1 MAEEEIK
8 QLAARLKGLR
18 DGLDLTV
25 EEMAENAG
33 IPVEDYKKMEAEEM
47 DIPIGT
53 LQMISRAYGV
63 SLDVLLFGE
72 EPKMSSYFL
81 TRANCGVSI
90 ERTKAYKYQSL
101 ASGFRGR
108 LMHPLIVTIEPA
120 DTDKALALNS
130 HPGQEF
136 MMVLEG
142 EMELTLGGK
151 THVMHEGDSIY
162 FNSGLQHGMRA
173 LGGKAVKILSI
184 HN

>member
-33 IPVEDYKKMEAEEM
+33 IPVEDYKKMEAGEM

-108 LMHPLIVTIEPA
+108 LMNPLIVTIEPA
-120 DTDKALALNS
+120 DTDKALADCSTECVHWEERL
-130 HPGQEF
+130 
-136 MMVLEG
+136 
-142 EMELTLGGK
+142 
-151 THVMHEGDSIY
+151 
-162 FNSGLQHGMRA
+162 
-173 LGGKAVKILSI
+173 
-184 HN
+184 